1 MALRHEKVAA
11 SAAIKEVISNRMAGT
26 KNSLQRGG
34 RMKPTGRG
42 KSKTGGKLMASARS
56 SLAYYGMLA
65 GSLACIIVVWYI
77 AAHAVNNSFKFPFIE
92 DVLSK
97 IGYSLLDLHVWRSM
111 YITMRRVFMGVFYG
125 ALIGFP
131 LGVVMGFSNAVMR
144 IIAPFINSIRQIP
157 TMCWVPL
164 AVVWFGLGD
173 GPTIFIIAFQAVF
186 NVVLSTVSAVQD
198 ISGDYYNAVRSMGA
212 NTLGVVT
219 DVVFP
224 ASMAGLITGL
234 RVSLGSAW
242 GAVV

>member
-1 MALRHEKVAA
+1 
-11 SAAIKEVISNRMAGT
+11 MAGT
-26 KNSLQRGG
+26 NKALQRGG
-34 RMKPTGRG
+34 GHGMKSAGRG
-42 KSKTGGKLMASARS
+42 SSKSGKKLMNSVRASV
-56 SLAYYGMLA
+56 AYYGMLVV
-65 GSLACIIVVWYI
+65 SLTCIIVLWYV
-77 AAHAVNNSFKFPFIE
+77 AAHAVDNSFKFPFIE
-92 DVLSK
+92 NVLGK
-97 IGYSLLDLHVWRSM
+97 IGYSLLDMHVYRSL

-186 NVVLSTVSAVQD
+186 NVILSTVGAVRD
-198 ISGDYYNAVRSMGA
+198 ISADYYNAVRSMGA
-212 NTLGVVT
+212 NTVGVIT
-219 DVVFP
+219 DVVAP

-234 RVSLGSAW
+234 RVSIGGAW
-242 GAVV
+242 GSVV